1 MEKLGKADGEEDESD
16 GNDEASDQDSEQE
29 NDVEEAKAPAKSQ
42 PARTI
47 LRAKRKG
54 PAAKAPVKEESKT
67 AARKQPARSKS
78 KKKAA
83 EVESDDENDL
93 AKMVKVEPMTQ
104 PEIGKKRKHPASGP
118 FEAEQIPSK
127 RVKRNADGSETVSEA
142 VKPKAKKAPKLPT
155 VFKAGKWNPDTVLV
169 EEETEKCGDSR
180 TADYGCC
187 LVCNMRNLHR
197 AVHNDDAVLL
207 SKLVMD
213 KKNIPHLLS

>member
-197 AVHNDDAVLL
+197 AVHNDDVVLL

>member
-54 PAAKAPVKEESKT
+54 PAAKAPVKEETKT

-197 AVHNDDAVLL
+197 AVHNDDVVLL

>member
-1 MEKLGKADGEEDESD
+1 
-16 GNDEASDQDSEQE
+16 
-29 NDVEEAKAPAKSQ
+29 
-42 PARTI
+42 
-47 LRAKRKG
+47 
-54 PAAKAPVKEESKT
+54 
-67 AARKQPARSKS
+67 
-78 KKKAA
+78 
-83 EVESDDENDL
+83 
-93 AKMVKVEPMTQ
+93 MVKVEPMTQ

-197 AVHNDDAVLL
+197 AVHNDDVVLL